1 MGEPSSRC
9 KLNSWSPHPSPS
21 LSAELMEPDVDGSDR
36 LINGGPMTLQQT
48 DGLLFTGCLTAA
60 CFWNN
65 VVTELSLTCS
75 FSYCLWH
82 FCAP

>member
-1 MGEPSSRC
+1 
-9 KLNSWSPHPSPS
+9 
-21 LSAELMEPDVDGSDR
+21 
-36 LINGGPMTLQQT
+36 MTLQQT

-82 FCAP
+82 FCAPMTELRRCRGDTVWGRKRKVLLSGL